1 MTVPGGADAFA
12 ERRRFR
18 RRPTGVKRTLL
29 VIPLLFAALVLPT
42 SPAWACSC
50 VDLTTAQA
58 VASAD
63 VVLAGTL
70 EEVDAPRGLS
80 EPSSGAPAQSYR
92 FAVSEVYEGSA
103 PATSWVGSAKDGASC
118 GLEGMEPGREYVV
131 FAQGSGDALWASLC
145 GGTGLAT
152 SGLVGEVEAVAG
164 PGQDP
169 VGAGPVGAGTAAP
182 GARPAGA
189 AAPAEDRTWQ
199 VPLVGGLLLA
209 LVLAGAL
216 VVVVRRGRRR
226 G

>member
-1 MTVPGGADAFA
+1 M
-12 ERRRFR
+12 
-18 RRPTGVKRTLL
+18 LL
-29 VIPLLFAALVLPT
+29 VIPLLFAALLVLPT

-58 VASAD
+58 MAHAD

-70 EEVDAPRGLS
+70 EEVAEPRGLS

-103 PATSWVGSAKDGASC
+103 SATNWVGSAKDGASC
-118 GLEGMEPGREYVV
+118 GLEGLEPGREYVV
-131 FAQGSGDALWASLC
+131 FAQERGDTLWASLC
-145 GGTGLAT
+145 GGTGAAT
-152 SGLVGEVEAVAG
+152 SGLVSEVEAVAG
-164 PGQDP
+164 PGRDP
-169 VGAGPVGAGTAAP
+169 VSAGSVGASAP
-182 GARPAGA
+182 TGEGA
-189 AAPAEDRTWQ
+189 WQ